1 MCNPSFK
8 NVFKIDPFGLAFIA
22 YLTVNPYA
30 FGNAFALSAWFFS
43 VCKSYTYTGVP
54 NSSLTCFTSWGDKNR
69 SFSTDEDDDAFTFNV
84 LLDFRA
90 NFCDVNE
97 DVKPRRR
104 VTMDEDFP
112 LLKVFLF

>member
-1 MCNPSFK
+1 MDE
-8 NVFKIDPFGLAFIA
+8 VEA
-22 YLTVNPYA
+22 
-30 FGNAFALSAWFFS
+30 
-43 VCKSYTYTGVP
+43 
-54 NSSLTCFTSWGDKNR
+54 
-69 SFSTDEDDDAFTFNV
+69 EDDDAFTFNV

-97 DVKPRRR
+97 DVEPRRR